1 MRDDKVATFAGTLA
15 EFYDRYLVPL
25 NFAPYAEVVANRA
38 KALRPH
44 RVLVETAAGT
54 GVVTEALLRTLPSN
68 VTITATD
75 INQQMIERGKAR

>member
-1 MRDDKVATFAGTLA
+1 MRDNKVAAFAGTLA

-25 NFAPYAEVVANRA
+25 HPVRGGRGQSCKGSSPASRSGDGG
-38 KALRPH
+38 
-44 RVLVETAAGT
+44 GT

>member
-1 MRDDKVATFAGTLA
+1 MRDDKVAGRWA

-25 NFAPYAEVVANRA
+25 NFATVRGGRGQSCKGSSPASRSGDGGG
-38 KALRPH
+38 
-44 RVLVETAAGT
+44 GT
-54 GVVTEALLRTLPSN
+54 GVVTQALLFPSN

>member
-1 MRDDKVATFAGTLA
+1 MRDEGCRTLA

-25 NFAPYAEVVANRA
+25 NFAPVRGGRGQSCKGSSPASRSGDGG
-38 KALRPH
+38 
-44 RVLVETAAGT
+44 GT
-54 GVVTEALLRTLPSN
+54 GVVTQALLFPSN

>member
-1 MRDDKVATFAGTLA
+1 MRDDKVAALAGTLA
-15 EFYDRYLVPL
+15 EFYDRHLVPL

-44 RVLVETAAGT
+44 RVLETAAGT

>member
-1 MRDDKVATFAGTLA
+1 MRDNKVAAFAGTLA

-38 KALRPH
+38 KALRP
-44 RVLVETAAGT
+44 RSGDGGGGT

-68 VTITATD
+68 VTITTTD
-75 INQQMIERGKAR
+75 LNQQRIERGKAR